1 MLGLVRLRYCLQ
13 QALNF
18 DAALTIFYTHMNSK
32 VPFVLTALC
41 ASVGLAQA
49 QSVEVFGVLDVAYLR
64 TTATGSA
71 KATSLSTDSNTSSRL
86 GFRGN
91 EDLGGG
97 MRASFWL
104 EAAHSPDNGSGS
116 GTNVNNQ
123 STGQASSPSGTQGL
137 TFGRR
142 STVSLAGT
150 SWGEIRLGRDY
161 VPSFNN
167 LTVAMHPFG
176 TNGVGSAGAL
186 FYPLAANGT
195 TARTGVRTS
204 NSVGYILPSNLNGFN
219 GHVMYAMGE
228 NASDLFNSDDGTHMG
243 FRVGYRNGPW
253 NMAYA
258 SGTTKYTTA
267 AKIANDYEQTNFAIN
282 YQMGQAKLMFL
293 TNVNKIGATKTQT
306 EMFGTQYNVSTGQ
319 VRIASTK
326 LKATGVANDATQW
339 AVGYVH
345 NLSKRTVLFTNYSKV
360 DNAGTGKQFTVGSG
374 NSVTTAGGSSTG
386 YEFGL
391 RHSF

>member
-1 MLGLVRLRYCLQ
+1 VLGLVRLRYSQ
-13 QALNF
+13 QLALTL

-228 NASDLFNSDDGTHMG
+228 NASGLFNSDDGTHMG

-360 DNAGTGKQFTVGSG
+360 DNAGTGKQFTVGGG
-374 NSVTTAGGSSTG
+374 NNVTTAGGSSSG
-386 YEFGL
+386 YEFGI

>member
-1 MLGLVRLRYCLQ
+1 LTL
-13 QALNF
+13 
-18 DAALTIFYTHMNSK
+18 DAVLIIFYTHMNSK

-49 QSVEVFGVLDVAYLR
+49 QNVEVFGVLDVAYLS
-64 TTATGSA
+64 TTATGSP
-71 KATSLSTDSNTSSRL
+71 KVVSLSTDSNTSSRL
-86 GFRGN
+86 GFRGT

-104 EAAHSPDNGSGS
+104 EASHSPDTGLGGGS
-116 GTNVNNQ
+116 NANNQ
-123 STGQASSPSGTQGL
+123 SSGQVSSPAGTQGL

-142 STVSLAGT
+142 STVSIAGT

-167 LTVAMHPFG
+167 LTVSMHPFG
-176 TNGVGSAGAL
+176 TNGVGNAGQL
-186 FYPLAANGT
+186 FYPIAANGT
-195 TARTGVRTS
+195 TARTGVRAS
-204 NSVGYILPSNLNGFN
+204 NSIGYILPSNRNGFN

-228 NASDLFNSDDGTHMG
+228 NASGLFNSDDGTHMG
-243 FRVGYRNGPW
+243 FRIGYRNGPW

-282 YQMGQAKLMFL
+282 YQMGKAKLMFL

-306 EMFGTQYNVSTGQ
+306 DMIGTQYDVSTGQ
-319 VRIASTK
+319 VRLASTK
-326 LKATGVANDATQW
+326 LKATGVANDASQW

-386 YEFGL
+386 YEFGV

>member
-1 MLGLVRLRYCLQ
+1 
-13 QALNF
+13 
-18 DAALTIFYTHMNSK
+18 MNSK

-49 QSVEVFGVLDVAYLR
+49 QSVEVFGVLDVAYLS
-64 TTATGSA
+64 TTATGSP
-71 KATSLSTDSNTSSRL
+71 KVVSLSTDSNTSSRI

-104 EAAHSPDNGSGS
+104 EAAHSPDTGLGSGS
-116 GTNVNNQ
+116 NANNQ
-123 STGQASSPSGTQGL
+123 SSGQVSSPAGTQGL

-167 LTVAMHPFG
+167 LTVSMHPFG
-176 TNGVGSAGAL
+176 TNGVGNAGQL
-186 FYPLAANGT
+186 FYPVAANGT
-195 TARTGVRTS
+195 TARTAVRTS

-228 NASDLFNSDDGTHMG
+228 NASGLFNSDDGTHMG

-267 AKIANDYEQTNFAIN
+267 AKVANDYEQTNFAIN
-282 YQMGQAKLMFL
+282 YQMGKAKLMYL

-306 EMFGTQYNVSTGQ
+306 DMIGTQYDVSTGQ

-326 LKATGVANDATQW
+326 LKATGVANDASQW

-360 DNAGTGKQFTVGSG
+360 SNSGTGKQFAVGSG
-374 NSVTTAGGSSTG
+374 ISVTTPGGSSTG
-386 YEFGL
+386 YEFGV

>member
-1 MLGLVRLRYCLQ
+1 
-13 QALNF
+13 
-18 DAALTIFYTHMNSK
+18 MNSK

-41 ASVGLAQA
+41 AAVGLAQA
-49 QSVEVFGVLDVAYLR
+49 QSVEVFGVLDVAYLS

-71 KATSLSTDSNTSSRL
+71 KVNSLSTDSNTSSRL

-104 EAAHSPDNGSGS
+104 EAAHSPDSGLGSV
-116 GTNVNNQ
+116 TNVNNQ
-123 STGQASSPSGTQGL
+123 SSGQASSPSGTQGM

-167 LTVAMHPFG
+167 LTVSMHPFG
-176 TNGVGSAGAL
+176 TNGVGSAGSL

-195 TARTGVRTS
+195 TARTSVRTS
-204 NSVGYILPSNLNGFN
+204 NSIGYILPSDLGGFN

-228 NASDLFNSDDGTHMG
+228 NASDLYNADDGQHTG
-243 FRVGYRNGPW
+243 VRLGYRNGPW
-253 NMAYA
+253 NMAIA
-258 SGTTKYTTA
+258 SGTTKYTTT
-267 AKIANDYEQTNFAIN
+267 AKVANDYVQTNFAIN
-282 YQMGQAKLMFL
+282 YQLGKAKLMFL
-293 TNVNKIGATKTQT
+293 TNENKLGATKIKTD
-306 EMFGTQYNVSTGQ
+306 MLGTQYDMSSGQ
-319 VRIASTK
+319 VRYAYTT
-326 LKATGVANDATQW
+326 LKATGVGNDATQW

-345 NLSKRTVLFTNYSKV
+345 DLSKRTALFTNYSVVRNK
-360 DNAGTGKQFTVGSG
+360 GTGKQFTVGGG
-374 NSVTTAGGSSTG
+374 NNVTTAGGSSTG